1 MTSNQRSLNFSALWQ
16 PLPGR
21 FRTYMVSQNLRQSPY
36 FPSVGYFLFQI
47 GTHDQLPTWGCNLQ
61 CLGSMLGPPCFLSL
75 PPPLPHQQIATSLG
89 GTIAPSISVKNGN
102 LSCNTDFQVT
112 FNNGKGAAT
121 KCPFRIEQTER
132 KEPTKTTWSCWCLSS
147 NDYDDYRCRCKVAWP
162 AETMW
167 IQTICYTTF
176 LKHLHSSHFLRRW
189 WGSHRITPMPG
200 PELFKCMVE
209 APILVGERDQ
219 FLVGTKTK
227 NGFSHYVF
235 AKCWRSINKLEIQW
249 TFMCRSLKVQSS
261 FIDGNNLGADAV
273 SDKLPKSMKATLL
286 TITAFLVE
294 NWQTLLD

>member
-112 FNNGKGAAT
+112 FNNG
-121 KCPFRIEQTER
+121 RVQEQNALLEFEYR
-132 KEPTKTTWSCWCLSS
+132 QCKREHGRESSKATKTTWSCWCLSS
-147 NDYDDYRCRCKVAWP
+147 NDYDDCRCRALQGCMTCGNNVDP
-162 AETMW
+162 NYLLHNFS
-167 IQTICYTTF
+167 QTLALFPF
-176 LKHLHSSHFLRRW
+176 LKTMM
-189 WGSHRITPMPG
+189 RITPNNTDAWSWTFQMHGWGANLGGRAGPIPG
-200 PELFKCMVE
+200 WDKDKEWLFPLCVRQMLKEHQQIRNSVNIYVPLFKST
-209 APILVGERDQ
+209 IL
-219 FLVGTKTK
+219 L
-227 NGFSHYVF
+227 Y
-235 AKCWRSINKLEIQW
+235 WW
-249 TFMCRSLKVQSS
+249 
-261 FIDGNNLGADAV
+261 
-273 SDKLPKSMKATLL
+273 
-286 TITAFLVE
+286 
-294 NWQTLLD
+294 